1 MKVYMG
7 PYRLVHIRMYSFFD
21 DYMSWKHNKPYWSV
35 DEEEYTRIDK
45 LLEKFFDVLQ
55 EIADATINKILAK
68 RTERKI
74 KVRVDPYD
82 VWSMDNTLAHIIH
95 PMLVQLK
102 KQKHGGPFVPDEEV
116 PEHLRSTNAKPVRE
130 DEVDEFYFDRWDWVL
145 DEMIWTFKTLNED
158 WESQFYTSSS
168 KEDDYLS
175 GTYDAEGRQKMQDRI
190 NNGLRLFGKYYQSLW
205 D

>member
-7 PYRLVHIRMYSFFD
+7 PYRTDRVRIYAIFD
-21 DYMSWKHNKPYWSV
+21 NYMSWKHKKPYWSI
-35 DEEEYTRIDK
+35 DDEEYTRTDK

-55 EIADATINKILAK
+55 EMADATINKILEK
-68 RTERKI
+68 RSERKI

-82 VWSMDNTLAHIIH
+82 VWSMDNTLAYIIH
-95 PMLVQLK
+95 PMLVELK
-102 KQKHGGPFVPDEEV
+102 KRKQGGPFVPDEEV
-116 PEHLRSTNAKPVRE
+116 PEHLRSTNAKPVR
-130 DEVDEFYFDRWDWVL
+130 DNEVDEFYFDRWDWVL

-158 WESQFYTSSS
+158 WESQFYISSS